1 MTFTLCHGKSWFEIG
16 KYFQDNR
23 KPKGNHKQQKMTRY
37 FGRIDHD
44 LLRTFSHHLL
54 WNPMN
59 LADFSVPFSPRYPA
73 ESDSL
78 NGLVV
83 GPFFRPGMICRWSAL
98 LSFFLPGLQIMTYRG
113 SDRKAWRKR
122 MFLSH
127 TLRGT
132 VPRILMVRWSP
143 SSPQLWLILSVLTLK
158 RLQAHFVRL
167 TRIIV
172 ERLGNDRPSD
182 RRDWLWHAL
191 PAQLPDVPTGSEQ
204 MERICVGESLA
215 VSVTFCS
222 KKVPMASWGGPK
234 QENLQEPWVNSLV
247 HREPRSKLLHSGTI
261 DVLPRRWLH
270 QV

>member
-1 MTFTLCHGKSWFEIG
+1 
-16 KYFQDNR
+16 
-23 KPKGNHKQQKMTRY
+23 MTRF

-44 LLRTFSHHLL
+44 FLRTFPHHLL

-59 LADFSVPFSPRYPA
+59 LADFSVHNFSPRSPA

-83 GPFFRPGMICRWSAL
+83 FFFFRPGMICRWSAL
-98 LSFFLPGLQIMTYRG
+98 LSFFLPGLQIMRIMTYRG
-113 SDRKAWRKR
+113 YRDICMAKTYVFVRN
-122 MFLSH
+122 

-158 RLQAHFVRL
+158 RLQAHFFRL

-222 KKVPMASWGGPK
+222 KKVPMGAPSK
-234 QENLQEPWVNSLV
+234 RIFKSLGATTFFE
-247 HREPRSKLLHSGTI
+247 RALSPDPLC
-261 DVLPRRWLH
+261 
-270 QV
+270 